1 MVLRTDGDPLALA
14 TGIRSQVR
22 AVDAALPIGAMQT
35 MDDVLWSSIGRPRF
49 NALLLGTSG
58 VIALVLAI
66 LGVYAVISYAVERRT
81 HEIGIRRALGA
92 QTSDVLS
99 MVFRQAFALVGAGLL
114 LGTLGALALTRV
126 LTSLLYDVRP
136 NDPLT
141 FIAVAVLLAS
151 VALVASY
158 LPGRRATLVDPTEA
172 LRLE

>member
-1 MVLRTDGDPLALA
+1 
-14 TGIRSQVR
+14 
-22 AVDAALPIGAMQT
+22 
-35 MDDVLWSSIGRPRF
+35 
-49 NALLLGTSG
+49 LLLGTSG
-58 VIALVLAI
+58 VIALLLAI